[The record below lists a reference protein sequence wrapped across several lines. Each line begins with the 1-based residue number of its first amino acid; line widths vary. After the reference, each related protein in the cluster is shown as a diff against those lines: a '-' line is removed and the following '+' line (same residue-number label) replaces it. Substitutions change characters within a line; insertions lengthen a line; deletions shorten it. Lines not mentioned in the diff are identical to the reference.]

1 MNFVI
6 LKFQFMSSHSI
17 ISGSVLLI
25 MVQTQSKFLLG
36 LFLIFF
42 KYYKRGS
49 L

>member
-1 MNFVI
+1 MNFLI

-36 LFLIFF
+36 LFLIF
-42 KYYKRGS
+42 
-49 L
+49 